1 LSAHADVGLVLVVEE
16 AANRRLAV
24 AFDELALV
32 RALRALGQA
41 GGRALGG
48 PPGGY
53 EFSTSRIT
61 LMAEEYGEAK
71 FLSK

>member
-48 PPGGY
+48 PPGG
-53 EFSTSRIT
+53 
-61 LMAEEYGEAK
+61 
-71 FLSK
+71 

>member
-41 GGRALGG
+41 GGELLAALWEGHHAAMCSARAA
-48 PPGGY
+48 
-53 EFSTSRIT
+53 SR
-61 LMAEEYGEAK
+61 
-71 FLSK
+71 